1 MENFSLHSDRSH
13 RTSSW
18 TRTATLS
25 ESNFHHMLPQYP
37 TTIPA
42 EIRDFPEWHHG
53 RERYAVWVLQMEKPI
68 LLDKFKS
75 AQKHLDRYLLAPYRR
90 QPHITLF
97 VCGFLVDAPH
107 YNDDF
112 TSAQMQAQLKVV
124 EQAPIQPFEI
134 EIGGI
139 NSFASAPFLE
149 VHDPEDG
156 IPRLHEMLAR
166 GGREFRTA
174 PYRPHLTL
182 GLYADAFD
190 SREVTGHFEEFPPAP
205 IRLKVEGITLA
216 TYRAQEIA
224 GPLTY
229 RHEVSFLAT

>member
-1 MENFSLHSDRSH
+1 
-13 RTSSW
+13 
-18 TRTATLS
+18 
-25 ESNFHHMLPQYP
+25 MLPQHP

-42 EIRDFPEWHHG
+42 EIRDFPEWHRG
-53 RERYAVWVLQMEKPI
+53 RETYAVWVLRVEEPLI
-68 LLDKFKS
+68 LDKFKS
-75 AQKHLDRYLLAPYRR
+75 AQEHLDGYLLEPYRR

-97 VCGFLVDAPH
+97 VCGFLVNEPQ

-112 TSAQMQAQLKVV
+112 TSAQLQAQLKIV
-124 EQAPIQPFEI
+124 EQAHIQPFEI
-134 EIGGI
+134 EIGGM

-149 VHDPEDG
+149 VRDPDKG
-156 IPRLHEMLAR
+156 ISRLREILAR

-190 SREVTGHFEEFPPAP
+190 SREVTDHLAEFQSVR
-205 IRLKVEGITLA
+205 ISWKVESITLA
-216 TYRAQEIA
+216 TYQAQEIT

-229 RHEVSFLAT
+229 QHEVLLKG

>member
-1 MENFSLHSDRSH
+1 
-13 RTSSW
+13 
-18 TRTATLS
+18 
-25 ESNFHHMLPQYP
+25 MLLQYP
-37 TTIPA
+37 TTFPA

-53 RERYAVWVLQMEKPI
+53 RETYAVWVLRVEEPSI
-68 LLDKFKS
+68 LGKFKS
-75 AQKHLDRYLLAPYRR
+75 AREHLNGYLIEPYQR

-97 VCGFLVDAPH
+97 VCGFLVDAPR

-112 TSAQMQAQLKVV
+112 TSAQLQAQLKVV
-124 EQAPIQPFEI
+124 EQACIQPFEI

-149 VHDPEDG
+149 VYDPDSG
-156 IPRLHEMLAR
+156 IPRLREMLAR
-166 GGREFRTA
+166 GGKEFRTT

-190 SREVTGHFEEFPPAP
+190 SRDVTNHMAEFPPASTSW
-205 IRLKVEGITLA
+205 KVESITLA
-216 TYRAQEIA
+216 TYQAREIA

-229 RHEVSFLAT
+229 QHDVSFYMQESCIPGGEDAA